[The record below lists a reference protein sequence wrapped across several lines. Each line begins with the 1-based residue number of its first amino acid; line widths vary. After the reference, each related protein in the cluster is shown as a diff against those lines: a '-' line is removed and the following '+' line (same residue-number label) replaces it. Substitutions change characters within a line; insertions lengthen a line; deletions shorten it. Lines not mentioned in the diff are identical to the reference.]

1 MFLTSLNRDSDACSK
16 IIIVKMGF
24 YDDIEPF
31 EVSRAQLYQIHR
43 KCWIEVFNVAFD
55 KGLKLSGFSVL
66 NSAVWPDP
74 PRKGLYEVKT
84 ISAAVRVNRL
94 GCEIYPWDGTTKLT
108 VQMDGVAE
116 SVCTFHESAGTCCEA
131 PEPRPILLN
140 SLITQIT
147 VVELQFHSRAILSN
161 SDVLI
166 PKLKDKTG
174 GGRVIF
180 DDLKRL
186 FPQPRTWVELIEYVK
201 AQLKERRNMILAH
214 TKVLR
219 DQIESIE
226 ARLGWDEKPLPE
238 IEAAI
243 ADLDGVKY
251 P

>member
-1 MFLTSLNRDSDACSK
+1 MTSLNRDSDACSK

-31 EVSRAQLYQIHR
+31 EVSRAQIYQIHR
-43 KCWIEVFNVAFD
+43 KRWIEVFNVTFD
-55 KGLKLSGFSVL
+55 KGLKLSGFSVW
-66 NSAVWPDP
+66 NSDVWHA
-74 PRKGLYEVKT
+74 PRKGVYEVKT
-84 ISAAVRVNRL
+84 ISAAVRVKHL
-94 GCEIYPWDGTTKLT
+94 GCEIYPWDGSTKVT
-108 VQMDGVAE
+108 VQVDGVAE
-116 SVCTFHESAGTCCEA
+116 SVCTFHEAPSACCKDA
-131 PEPRPILLN
+131 EPRPILLN

-161 SDVLI
+161 RDVLI
-166 PKLKDKTG
+166 SKLREKTG
-174 GGRVIF
+174 GGRVVF
-180 DDLKRL
+180 NDFKPL
-186 FPQPRTWVELIEYVK
+186 FPQPRNWVGVMEYVK
-201 AQLKERRNMILAH
+201 AQLKERRDMILAH

-243 ADLDGVKY
+243 VDLDGVKY